1 VPHRLTGRAHLSSDT
16 PTHREDNAMPTLTD
30 PLADAAESAAALRG
44 LAHATRD
51 MPPTSTYPVLG
62 ELIAGTR
69 SLRQV
74 LDQLT
79 RSLVDAHELA
89 RTDDGD
95 PFLGR
100 VYALA
105 AADALNLA
113 ANALDEVQV
122 RLDLASQ
129 HASRIAWQPASLD
142 PAGLAGDAPTHAP
155 EEATSRW
162 VSVVFLQGEEADE
175 VLTLIDREGPD
186 AAVAHLARWDYGQE
200 TTDAALVNG
209 YVYDAPPVGALDRTV
224 TVEGYALTYNPTL
237 GHVGLLRAHDVA
249 PEPALAEPAPL
260 TQAGRGRPADP
271 EWFGAAPQAARLGQ
285 GLAL

>member
-1 VPHRLTGRAHLSSDT
+1 
-16 PTHREDNAMPTLTD
+16 MPTLTD

-79 RSLVDAHELA
+79 RNHVDAHELA
-89 RTDDGD
+89 RTDNGD

-129 HASRIAWQPASLD
+129 HASRIAWQPAGVDL
-142 PAGLAGDAPTHAP
+142 AGLAVDGPSRAPDAPP
-155 EEATSRW
+155 RW

-175 VLTLIDREGPD
+175 VLTLIDRDGPD
-186 AAVAHLARWDYGQE
+186 AAVAYLAQWDYGQE

-224 TVEGYALTYNPTL
+224 TVAEYTLTYNPTL
-237 GHVGLLRAHDVA
+237 GHVSLLRTHDAA
-249 PEPALAEPAPL
+249 PDPALAEPAPVV
-260 TQAGRGRPADP
+260 TTGRTRPADP
-271 EWFGAAPQAARLGQ
+271 RLFGAAAPSTRPGQ